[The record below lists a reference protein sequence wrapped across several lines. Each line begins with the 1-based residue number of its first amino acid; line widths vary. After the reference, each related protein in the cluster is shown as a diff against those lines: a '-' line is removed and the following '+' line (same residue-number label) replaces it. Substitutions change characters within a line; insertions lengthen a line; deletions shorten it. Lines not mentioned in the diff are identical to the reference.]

1 MTPQQ
6 NGHTFAAFNVPAVK
20 FKPGDVVPVTTLKS
34 VIGEPINL
42 PDPNRLV
49 HLQFRRFVDCPICN
63 THIAELRRRARD
75 IEAAGI
81 KEVIV
86 FHSSAKSIRSYHR
99 DFPFVLVGDP
109 KKALYKEFCLGT
121 SLGFMNSLKAL
132 GAWTRGIAH
141 GNFGLRSFSGG
152 PLGLPGDFL
161 IAPSGKIKAVKYGTH
176 AYDQWS
182 VDELI
187 ALAAM

>member
-1 MTPQQ
+1 MRFKA
-6 NGHTFAAFNVPAVK
+6 GDIVPE
-20 FKPGDVVPVTTLKS
+20 TTLES
-34 VIGEPINL
+34 VTGQPIKL
-42 PDPNRLV
+42 PDPDRLV

-63 THIAELRRRARD
+63 THIAELRGRARE

-86 FHSSAKSIRSYHR
+86 FHSSAESIRSYQKNVA
-99 DFPFVLVGDP
+99 FVLVGDP
-109 KKALYKEFCLGT
+109 KKALYKEFGVET
-121 SLGFMNSLKAL
+121 SLGFMSLKAL
-132 GAWTRGIAH
+132 GAAMRGMAH
-141 GNFGLRSFSGG
+141 GHFGLRLSGG

-161 IAPSGKIKAVKYGTH
+161 IAPSGQIKAAKYGTH

-187 ALAAM
+187 ALAKGAALQAA

>member
-1 MTPQQ
+1 MK
-6 NGHTFAAFNVPAVK
+6 FNPGDIVPAMTLES
-20 FKPGDVVPVTTLKS
+20 VT
-34 VIGEPINL
+34 GELIKV

-63 THIAELRRRARD
+63 THIAQLRGRARE
-75 IEAAGI
+75 IEAVGI

-86 FHSSAKSIRSYHR
+86 FHSSAKSIRSYQR
-99 DFPFVLVGDP
+99 DVPFVLVGDP
-109 KKALYKEFCLGT
+109 KKALYKQFGVET
-121 SLGFMNSLKAL
+121 SLGFMSLKAL
-132 GAWTRGIAH
+132 GAGMRGMANGH
-141 GNFGLRSFSGG
+141 FGLRLSGG

-161 IAPSGKIKAVKYGTH
+161 IAPSGQIRAVKYGTH

-187 ALAAM
+187 ALAKGAAARAA

>member
-1 MTPQQ
+1 M
-6 NGHTFAAFNVPAVK
+6 K
-20 FKPGDVVPVTTLKS
+20 FKPGDMVPA
-34 VIGEPINL
+34 INL
-42 PDPNRLV
+42 ESVTGDPIQFPDRNRLV

-63 THIAELRRRARD
+63 THIAELRRRARE

-81 KEVIV
+81 KEVII
-86 FHSSAKSIRSYHR
+86 FHSSAESIRSYQK
-99 DFPFVLVGDP
+99 DVPFVLVGDP
-109 KKALYKEFCLGT
+109 KKVLYKEFSVET
-121 SLGFMNSLKAL
+121 SLGFMNSFKAL

-141 GNFGLRSFSGG
+141 GHFGLRSFRGG

-187 ALAAM
+187 GLANGNGQVG

>member
-1 MTPQQ
+1 M
-6 NGHTFAAFNVPAVK
+6 K
-20 FKPGDVVPVTTLKS
+20 FKPGDIVPATTLES
-34 VIGEPINL
+34 VTGEPIKL
-42 PDPNRLV
+42 PDPHRLV

-63 THIAELRRRARD
+63 THIAQLRRRARE

-86 FHSSAKSIRSYHR
+86 FHSSPKSIRSHQK
-99 DFPFVLVGDP
+99 DVPFLLVGDP
-109 KKALYKEFCLGT
+109 EKALYQEFGVDS
-121 SLGFMNSLKAL
+121 SLGFMSLKAL
-132 GAWTRGIAH
+132 GAGMRGMVH
-141 GNFGLRSFSGG
+141 GHFGLRAFSGG

-161 IAPSGKIKAVKYGTH
+161 IAPSGEIKAAKYGTH

-187 ALAAM
+187 ALAQGVAV

>member
-1 MTPQQ
+1 MAHSTR
-6 NGHTFAAFNVPAVK
+6 K
-20 FKPGDVVPVTTLKS
+20 FKPGDLVPASTLKS
-34 VIGEPINL
+34 VTGGAIEI
-42 PDPNRLV
+42 PDPTRLV

-63 THIAELRRRARD
+63 THIAELRRRVRE

-86 FHSSAKSIRSYHR
+86 FHSSAKSIRSYQK
-99 DFPFVLVGDP
+99 DVPFVLVGDP
-109 KKALYKEFCLGT
+109 EKALYEDFGVEA
-121 SLGFMNSLKAL
+121 SLGFLSLKAL
-132 GAWTRGIAH
+132 SAALRGLARGH
-141 GNFGLRSFSGG
+141 FGLRQSGG

-161 IAPSGKIKAVKYGTH
+161 IAPSGEIKAVKYGSH

-187 ALAAM
+187 AVAKGASATPRSH

>member
-1 MTPQQ
+1 M
-6 NGHTFAAFNVPAVK
+6 K
-20 FKPGDVVPVTTLKS
+20 FKQGDIVPVTTLES
-34 VIGEPINL
+34 VNGERIKL
-42 PDPNRLV
+42 PDPKRLV

-63 THIAELRRRARD
+63 THIAELRGRARE

-86 FHSSAKSIRSYHR
+86 FHSSAKSIRSYQKGV
-99 DFPFVLVGDP
+99 PFVLVGDP
-109 KKALYKEFCLGT
+109 KKALYRDFGVET
-121 SLGFMNSLKAL
+121 SLRFMTLKAL
-132 GAWTRGIAH
+132 GAAARGMAH
-141 GNFGLRSFSGG
+141 GHLGLRPSGG

-161 IAPSGKIKAVKYGTH
+161 IAPSGQIKAVKYGTH

-187 ALAAM
+187 ALAAAA

>member
-1 MTPQQ
+1 M
-6 NGHTFAAFNVPAVK
+6 K
-20 FKPGDVVPVTTLKS
+20 FKAGDIVPSRTLESVT
-34 VIGEPINL
+34 GEPIKL
-42 PDPNRLV
+42 PDPNRLI

-63 THIAELRRRARD
+63 THIAELRGRARE

-86 FHSSAKSIRSYHR
+86 FHSSAKSIRSYQK
-99 DFPFVLVGDP
+99 DVPFVMVGDP
-109 KKALYKEFCLGT
+109 KKVLYEEFGVKT
-121 SLGFMNSLKAL
+121 SFGFMSSLKAL

-141 GNFGLRSFSGG
+141 GHFGLRSFSGG

-161 IAPSGKIKAVKYGTH
+161 IAPSGQIKATKYGTH

-187 ALAAM
+187 ALARGATVQAA

>member
-1 MTPQQ
+1 MT
-6 NGHTFAAFNVPAVK
+6 K
-20 FKPGDVVPVTTLKS
+20 FKSGDVVPATTLES
-34 VIGEPINL
+34 VTGGSIKL

-63 THIAELRRRARD
+63 THIANLRRRAHE

-86 FHSSAKSIRSYHR
+86 FHSSAKSIRSYQK
-99 DFPFVLVGDP
+99 DVPFVLVGDP
-109 KKALYKEFCLGT
+109 KKALYKEFGVEA
-121 SLGFMNSLKAL
+121 SLGFLSRKAL
-132 GAWTRGIAH
+132 GAAMRGVAH
-141 GNFGLRSFSGG
+141 GHFGLRLAGG
-152 PLGLPGDFL
+152 PMGLPGDFL
-161 IAPSGKIKAVKYGTH
+161 IAPSGQIKAAKYGTH

-187 ALAAM
+187 ALAKGAAVQAA